1 MATRNSERDGIERR
15 TKADGST
22 SYRVLIRRIGAP
34 TQSKT
39 FKTLADARTYRT
51 RMESDISTAKA
62 LGQYPLALNKTV
74 GDALDRY
81 ERDILP
87 AQRSKGSGKYFLS
100 HWRKELAQTKLVDLP
115 AALPDAVERLT
126 KAKGAGSTAN
136 RYVAFLGRV
145 IKKAKSWKWTYINPV
160 DEIEPFPEGKPR
172 ERVIK
177 ADELVSLLAACDKL
191 AEVSPEGSPAR
202 QLRTFLLCLYET
214 ACRKS
219 EIRFLRWEDVD
230 LAAWERRK
238 DLRKGMGLALL
249 YGTDTKNQQP
259 REVVLLPSVV
269 KMLEQHRAKFKK
281 KEHPWVFPGRS
292 RFKPAQFDPYFAEAR
307 AEAGIEPDR
316 RGEPLVIHSLRHSAA
331 TEMRMPERP
340 SLRSWRRVAGNRR
353 QWSLAT
359 LRAAPRKLS
368 RLSRS
373 GGGRSD
379 VDVPP
384 LFDAI
389 LELD

>member
-1 MATRNSERDGIERR
+1 MATRNSKRDGIERR

-51 RMESDISTAKA
+51 RMESSISTAKA
-62 LGQYPLALNKTV
+62 LGQSPLALNKTV

-87 AQRSKGSGKYFLS
+87 AQRSKGSSKYFLAY
-100 HWRKELAQTKLVDLP
+100 WRKELAQTKLVDLP

-160 DEIEPFPEGKPR
+160 DEIEAFPEGRPR
-172 ERVIK
+172 ERVVK
-177 ADELVSLLAACDKL
+177 AGELVSLLAACDKL
-191 AEVSPEGSPAR
+191 AKVSPEGSPAR

-238 DLRKGMGLALL
+238 DLGKGMGLALL
-249 YGTDTKNQQP
+249 YGSDTKNQQP

-269 KMLEQHRAKFKK
+269 KMLEQHRAKFER
-281 KEHPWVFPGRS
+281 KEQPWVFPGRS

-307 AEAGIEPDR
+307 AEAGIGPDR

-331 TEMRMPERP
+331 TEMGNAGATQFEIMAAGGWESP
-340 SLRSWRRVAGNRR
+340 SMVARYVKGSTTQAVAALQKRR
-353 QWSLAT
+353 
-359 LRAAPRKLS
+359 RAK
-368 RLSRS
+368 
-373 GGGRSD
+373 
-379 VDVPP
+379 
-384 LFDAI
+384 
-389 LELD
+389 